1 MPTVPTYQD
10 TQNRVSLR
18 PEYTEGFTV
27 RADAEAF
34 GAGIG
39 RGMQSVANGLD
50 VVGEAVKQVNDMKN
64 DAVISDGANLYLQ
77 KKDELLY
84 TPETGYA
91 NLQGR
96 AAVDG
101 YESYKKSVQNL
112 KRDLSS
118 KMTPVQAKMF
128 VKKVDP
134 FETDALRTGLIKQ
147 GQETKTFVLQEHDAA
162 ADNLSRQAIQA
173 PDDETRWNGYIGRG
187 LREIDEKATKQGW
200 GDEKASQERLAYVS
214 SARTQSALQIA
225 LADPI
230 KAAGYAETHRREI
243 SPQDHLV
250 LLEKLKPDLAKAV
263 SADAQ
268 HFSAS
273 NPAPGQFAAQGMS
286 RDTYALLS
294 VISGTESPGYTTLN
308 GGEKFS
314 DFAAHPGIIGVGGT
328 STASGRYQIVKGTW
342 KMAAE
347 ALGLTDFSP
356 ANQDRAAAWLAAKD
370 YRSRT
375 GRDINSDIAA
385 GRYAAVR
392 AGLGATWE
400 GLAKL
405 SDADFAKRMAS
416 ARSAPLKVSAG
427 APAST
432 AAPKPS
438 SHPAGPQFSP
448 ATTKIL
454 AGLPQAYADELRA
467 SAVDSAR
474 VYAAQD
480 AARQKATQA
489 ALTDT
494 YKLRIANGDPTLSV
508 ADINDNSVI
517 DNGDKAV
524 LINAFNEKNKSA
536 METRANVEAFRAGR
550 LIVDPYSEQGRKA
563 NDAVW
568 KEISSVATP
577 QQVEPMLFEQ
587 VRQTGAVPTP
597 IFNAMRSNLA
607 SRNLDNTVSALQ
619 FGSRIA
625 QIDIGALTRSP
636 NGSAV
641 ADDVALFRHYTNDLG
656 LAPAVAAKRVIDKS
670 DPEKARQRSALMETK
685 ETKSAIEKQA
695 TEANVKSIYSAGL
708 FSRNPALGT
717 SKLQS
722 AAIVSDYKETL
733 AESIFDAGGDIEAG
747 KKLAE
752 DRFKRRYGTSDFAM
766 GGPNVVTRLPPE
778 KTYSADANGSHAYI
792 REQLSADLKA
802 DGVVHGEAFLVA
814 DSATETDVSA
824 GNPPRYQVYYKDA
837 DGVLQHHRAPFYA
850 KAPTP
855 QQVEVSK
862 KAASDKVLADLEAR
876 RQEAQQELEAGRDR
890 EGNLDR
896 FLAGP
901 PSIFSNPPAAN

>member
-1 MPTVPTYQD
+1 MARVPLYQD
-10 TQNRVSLR
+10 TQQRVALR
-18 PEYTEGFTV
+18 PEYTEKMTV
-27 RADAEAF
+27 LADPDAF

-39 RGMQSVANGLD
+39 RGMRSVANGLEVAAEGVNSVRQLED
-50 VVGEAVKQVNDMKN
+50 RAVVT
-64 DAVISDGANLYLQ
+64 GAKTDWLMQ
-77 KKDELLY
+77 KDSLLY
-84 TPETGYA
+84 DPESGYA
-91 NLQGR
+91 NAQGKQ
-96 AAVDG
+96 AVDQ
-101 YESYKKSVQNL
+101 YDTYKRRVGEL
-112 KRDLSS
+112 KNDITS
-118 KMTPVQAKMF
+118 KLTPSQSKIF
-128 VKKVDP
+128 
-134 FETDALRTGLIKQ
+134 
-147 GQETKTFVLQEHDAA
+147 GQEIDAFEADAIRSGLEKRSKEFKSFVLQEHSSAA
-162 ADNLSRQAIQA
+162 ETLIQQAIQE
-173 PDDETRWNGYIGRG
+173 PLNEGRWEGLIGNGLHELEQSGQ
-187 LREIDEKATKQGW
+187 KQGW
-200 GDEKASQERLAYVS
+200 GEQRASQERRSYIS
-214 SARTQSALQIA
+214 TARTQSALQIA
-225 LADPI
+225 LSDPI
-230 KAAGYAETHRREI
+230 KAVEYATTHAAEI
-243 SPQDHLV
+243 GPQNNLV

-263 SADAQ
+263 SADAI
-268 HFSAS
+268 HFNAS
-273 NPAPGQFAAQGMS
+273 NPASGQFAAQGMS

-294 VISGTESPGYTTLN
+294 VIAGTESPGYDVMN
-308 GGEKFS
+308 GGQRIK
-314 DFAAHPGIIGVGGT
+314 DFAAHPGFIGAGGT
-328 STASGRYQIVKGTW
+328 TTASGRYQFVKGTW

-375 GRDINSDIAA
+375 GRDINADIAA
-385 GRYAAVR
+385 GNYAAVN
-392 AGLGATWE
+392 AGLGSTWE

-432 AAPKPS
+432 AVPKQS
-438 SHPAGPQFSP
+438 SQPAGLQFSP

-454 AGLPQAYADELRA
+454 AGLPQAYADEIRA

-474 VYAAQD
+474 VYAAHD
-480 AARQKATQA
+480 AARQKATQT
-489 ALTDT
+489 ALTDS
-494 YKLRIANGDPTLSV
+494 YKLRIANSDPTLSV
-508 ADINDNSVI
+508 ADINDNTVI
-517 DNGDKAV
+517 DDGDKAV

-536 METRANVEAFRAGR
+536 METRANVAAFRAGK

-568 KEISSVATP
+568 SEISSVATP
-577 QQVEPMLFEQ
+577 QQVEPLLLEQ
-587 VRQTGAVPTP
+587 VRQTGAVPTS
-597 IFNAMRSNLA
+597 ISNAMRSDLA
-607 SRNLDNTVSALQ
+607 GRSLDSTLSVLQ
-619 FGSRIA
+619 LGSRIA
-625 QIDIGALTRSP
+625 QVDIGALTRSP
-636 NGSAV
+636 NGTGL
-641 ADDVALFRHYTNDLG
+641 ADDVALYRHYTNDLG
-656 LAPAVAAKRVIDKS
+656 LPPAVAAKRVLDKS

-695 TEANVKSIYSAGL
+695 TEANVKSLYSAGM
-708 FSRNPALGT
+708 FSKNPALGT

-733 AESIFDAGGDIEAG
+733 AESMFDAGGDIEAG

-778 KTYSADANGSHAYI
+778 KTYPADANGSYAYI

-802 DGVVHGEAFLVA
+802 DGVTHAEAFLVA

-824 GNPPRYQVYYKDA
+824 GNPPRYQVFFRDA
-837 DGVLQHHRAPFYA
+837 NGVLQHHRAPFYA

-855 QQVEVSK
+855 KQVEASK
-862 KAASDKVLADLEAR
+862 KAARDKVLADLEAR